1 MAGLAGRPETGA
13 AIVAA
18 EAGVRRGSVIEAR
31 FLIEQ
36 ALAVADPERADFHRA
51 RSVEIGRRTGL
62 RGPTISFRA
71 APSAVERRP
80 AGPIRARQP
89 ESPRPA
95 PAGQSDAAATSAGAV
110 TVELFGG
117 FRLGIGGVAV
127 DLAGIKP
134 RARLVLHLLGL
145 AGGTPVHREA
155 LLAALWP
162 ETEPETAARLL
173 HVAISSLRTA
183 LEPGTP
189 RGGAGLIRRE
199 GDAYRLGLPAGSE
212 IDLVTFEALLTSAAA
227 SQQAGDPVT
236 AADALRRALERYR
249 GDLLPEDGPAEWL
262 VEARDRARLGAVGA
276 ARALAELRLQEGDH
290 AAAIRACLRGLS
302 VDRYD
307 DALWRLQ
314 VEAHD
319 RAGDLSAA
327 HRARRGYEQMLID
340 LGIEPGAEAVRVPV
354 GAAFSPV
361 TAASGA

>member
-1 MAGLAGRPETGA
+1 MFGCSEHWIGKRFSHALTGFLSDEKRRRELRA
-13 AIVAA
+13 HDAVDGA
-18 EAGVRRGSVIEAR
+18 E
-31 FLIEQ
+31 
-36 ALAVADPERADFHRA
+36 
-51 RSVEIGRRTGL
+51 
-62 RGPTISFRA
+62 
-71 APSAVERRP
+71 
-80 AGPIRARQP
+80 
-89 ESPRPA
+89 
-95 PAGQSDAAATSAGAV
+95 
-110 TVELFGG
+110 
-117 FRLGIGGVAV
+117 V

-134 RARLVLHLLGL
+134 RARLVLHLLSL
-145 AGGTPVHREA
+145 AGGAPVHREA

-162 ETEPETAARLL
+162 DTDPETAARLL

-212 IDLVTFEALLTSAAA
+212 IDLVVFEALLVAAA
-227 SQQAGDPVT
+227 GSQQAGDPDA

-262 VEARDRARLGAVGA
+262 VDARDRARLAAVGA
-276 ARALAELRLQEGDH
+276 ARTLAEVRLKDGDH

-327 HRARRGYEQMLID
+327 HRARRGYEQMLSD
-340 LGIEPGAEAVRVPV
+340 LGIEPVAEALLIPAPGAFAPV
-354 GAAFSPV
+354 AVS
-361 TAASGA
+361 SGA